1 MNIAA
6 TLIAAREVLQA
17 SGVADAG
24 REAASLL
31 AFALNKTTTFLIAH
45 PEYELNTTETAIFE
59 DNVKRRLN
67 REPFQYIVGH
77 QEFYGL
83 DFEVSPDVLIP
94 RPETEILVE
103 EAIKVL
109 GGGDKP
115 RFCEIGV
122 GSGCILISILHNVKN
137 ATAVG
142 IDISPKALAVAIRNG
157 AIHQVDD
164 RTRLLEGDVFD
175 AVSERFDLIVSNP
188 PYIPAADMPVLQRE
202 VVGFE
207 PHNALAGGSD
217 GLEVVRRI
225 VLDSPEH
232 LTRQGVLL
240 IEIGFRQSDA
250 VAGLLDPSI
259 WDLPEFLVDLQCVP
273 RVLKVRRR
281 S

>member
-1 MNIAA
+1 MKISEILLEAA
-6 TLIAAREVLQA
+6 NLLAD
-17 SGVADAG
+17 SGIPDSR
-24 REAASLL
+24 REASSLL
-31 AFALNKTTTFLIAH
+31 VHTLGRDPIFLIVH
-45 PEYELNTTETAIFE
+45 PEYDVTDNKEKIFREL
-59 DNVKRRLN
+59 LN
-67 REPFQYIVGH
+67 RRAKCEPFHYIVGH
-77 QEFYGL
+77 KEFFGL